1 MKKKKGFKLRTV
13 CGEHVIVAEGRENID
28 FSKIISLNDSAAY
41 LWDSVQD
48 GETFDADTLATLLTD
63 EYDVDPATA
72 QADAKE
78 MASQWL
84 EAGIVEA

>member
-41 LWDSVQD
+41 LWEKCGDGDFSVD
-48 GETFDADTLATLLTD
+48 DLVALLLE
-63 EYDVDPATA
+63 EYDVDEPTA
-72 QADAKE
+72 RED
-78 MASQWL
+78 ASQLTCQWV
-84 EAGIVEA
+84 EAGIAEF